1 MEILGEA
8 AVGKSIGDVMKFMAD
23 LVVKFLVG
31 VGYLWIGLLYQEVLF
46 LNQVFVLYVIL
57 LVVVF
62 FVFVVF
68 YESWLILFL
77 VMLVVLLGVVG
88 VLLVIDLCGLSN
100 DVYFQVGLLII
111 IGFFVKNVI
120 LIVEFVVEM
129 MQKEG
134 KMLIEVIIEAV
145 WMCLCLILMIFLV
158 FIFGV
163 LLLVI
168 SYGVGFGV

>member
-1 MEILGEA
+1 MEILGEVV
-8 AVGKSIGDVMKFMAD
+8 VGKSIGDVMKFMVD
-23 LVVKFLVG
+23 LVVKFLAG

-134 KMLIEVIIEAV
+134 KMLIEVIIEVV